1 MDITTSV
8 GLIALFAG
16 LTIFFTLYAIYAPV
30 VKKDT
35 NEGAI
40 EQEIFGEQ
48 VETFEPDDSLGKYVR
63 PVLNNFLP
71 QLPKI
76 KLSEERKHSL
86 NNLIIKS
93 GNVWRIT
100 AEEFV
105 GLTIGLGIL
114 GLLLGSM
121 LTLTGIIPAV
131 VPPLIVI
138 IFCGGALAALP
149 YSTYNTRKQNRTKA
163 IEKELPEALDL
174 LTITIASGQVFEYAL
189 ESVTKQLPDGL
200 LRTEFGKVIVEMQAG
215 SSLERSFNE
224 LSRKFESED
233 LESFTKA
240 VIQATNLG
248 SDVTDTLTQQAE
260 FVRDNYE
267 ARLDRMIGR
276 LETTILIPLTITM
289 LPAFMLIFLAPVIQ
303 QLTAYLG

>member
-1 MDITTSV
+1 MDTTTSV

-76 KLSEERKHSL
+76 KLSEESKHSL
-86 NNLIIKS
+86 NNLIVKS

-121 LTLTGIIPAV
+121 LSLTGIIPAV
-131 VPPLIVI
+131 VPPLVVI
-138 IFCGGALAALP
+138 LFVGGALAAMP

-215 SSLERSFNE
+215 SSLERSFKE

-276 LETTILIPLTITM
+276 LETTILIPLTVTM

-303 QLTAYLG
+303 QLTGYLG